1 MDEGIMTVDIGT
13 SSIRVSLFD
22 LQGNVIGRKSAEA
35 FAPAQ
40 FDAEEQLEKMLSLM
54 RQVRETYSSI
64 EVVRICTSTLVS
76 WTFTGKD
83 GMAITPVYT
92 FSDYHEEEMQK
103 FLGVFD
109 ERDFYERTGR
119 SVSAEHP
126 IFKFMWLREVYPE
139 KYENADKLLSY
150 QGYINLRFTG
160 NAFMDRTFA
169 AFTGLYNLKEENW
182 DQKILQAA
190 NVDGEKLP
198 RLCECS
204 HIVGTLTKEMQKILG
219 MGAVQ
224 VVNGT
229 IDGTSGVLGSG
240 VIAPYAGVDVM
251 GTTDVFYVISDKPVF
266 EKQARLSV
274 HPHPVKGLW
283 LIGGATGLTGGAF
296 DWAVKVLGQGN
307 LSYDDVNR
315 KMEQIPP
322 GSEGL
327 KAVCAFAGERAPRW
341 LPKIRGGFANL
352 TLEHTLAHCCKA
364 LSEAS
369 AYVTKE
375 ICRLLEQEGLQV
387 GEITAIGGGAK
398 AHTILQI
405 RSDVLN
411 CTVNVPE
418 YPDATSRGC
427 YTLAMMSLGKD
438 INEIDINRKVEKI
451 CPDSDRAFSYEGL
464 YKDYIAFY
472 EHYKK
477 IYE

>member
-1 MDEGIMTVDIGT
+1 MESAIMTVDIGT

-22 LQGNVIGRKSAEA
+22 LEGHVIGQKSTPA
-35 FAPAQ
+35 FAPAYFNAQ
-40 FDAEEQLEKMLSLM
+40 ESLQNTLSLM
-54 RQVRETYSSI
+54 RQVREEYSCMNI
-64 EVVRICTSTLVS
+64 VRICISTLVS
-76 WTFTGKD
+76 WVFTGKD
-83 GMAITPVYT
+83 GNAITPVYT
-92 FSDYHEEEMQK
+92 FSDYHEEEMRE
-103 FLGVFD
+103 FLSVFS
-109 ERDFYERTGR
+109 EQDFYGRTGR

-126 IFKFMWLREVYPE
+126 LFKLMWLRKVFPE
-139 KYENADKLLSY
+139 KYEAVDKLLSY
-150 QGYINLRFTG
+150 QGYMNLQLTG
-160 NAFMDRTFA
+160 NAFMDHTFA
-169 AFTGLYNLKEENW
+169 AFTGLYNLNEGVW
-182 DQKILQAA
+182 DREIIHAA
-190 NVDGEKLP
+190 KLEAKKLP
-198 RLCECS
+198 ELCDCS
-204 HIVGTLTKEMQKILG
+204 HIVGTLTKEMQKILN
-219 MGAVQ
+219 MEAVP

-229 IDGTSGVLGSG
+229 VDGSSGVLGSG
-240 VIAPYAGVDVM
+240 VIDPYAGVDVM
-251 GTTDVFYVISDKPVF
+251 GTTDVFYVISDKLVF

-307 LSYDDVNR
+307 LSYADVNR

-341 LPKIRGGFANL
+341 LPKVRGGFINL

-375 ICRLLEQEGLQV
+375 ICGLIEQEGLQIR
-387 GEITAIGGGAK
+387 EITAIGGGAK

-411 CTVNVPE
+411 CEVNVPE

-438 INEIDINRKVEKI
+438 IKEIDINQKVEKI
-451 CPDSDRAFSYEGL
+451 CPDSGRAVSYEGL
-464 YKDYIAFY
+464 YRDYIAFY